1 MQSRMNSSGIRSIMN
16 NISVLVTS
24 TLAGTTLISPP
35 VSSELINAS
44 MFTVALSSLTTIVSA
59 LWVVNTTRVL
69 ATSVM

>member
-1 MQSRMNSSGIRSIMN
+1 MNSSGIRSIMN

-44 MFTVALSSLTTIVSA
+44 MLTVALSSLTTIVSA